1 MNIFFRSKFLYAA
14 ILFHFSLN
22 SFSQVNGCT
31 DPLANNYNPSAT
43 NNNGSCTYTISN
55 YVPVIK
61 VDPISDSLI
70 ESSGLQIAANALW
83 SFNDGGGSATL
94 YRIDT
99 LTNSLQQTL
108 RLAGATNVDWE
119 DIAFDG
125 TYLYIGDFGNN
136 YNGGRADLKIYK
148 IPISAIP
155 DYHSNPNVIIPSQQ
169 ISVINFI
176 YADQVQPPVSGASN
190 NTKFDCEA
198 MIIDNDKIHLFSK
211 NWIDNNS
218 THYIINST
226 LAGNYIAIPV
236 ETLATN
242 FLVTAA
248 DKIAGQ
254 NLVVLMGYQ
263 NTGLGNHYL
272 QILSDYTGEKYF
284 NGNKRPIDLPNAT
297 VMGQAEGICFAT
309 GKTGYISNEKF
320 TYPAGPF
327 TISVNQKL
335 RSFNIENLVATFY
348 TTYQFIG
355 DGNWSDTSNWANHI
369 KPPTNIYSG
378 NQIIINPITG
388 GNCILDIPYTIPTGA
403 LLNVKDNKQF
413 LIRGNLNLQ

>member
-1 MNIFFRSKFLYAA
+1 MKKILIHIFLLAS
-14 ILFHFSLN
+14 ILFQFSADAIC
-22 SFSQVNGCT
+22 QVNGCT
-31 DPLANNYNPSAT
+31 DPLANNFNPSAT
-43 NNNGSCTYTISN
+43 INNGSCTYTSSSYI
-55 YVPVIK
+55 PAIK
-61 VDPISDSLI
+61 VDPITDSLI
-70 ESSGLQIAANALW
+70 ESSGLQFAENTLW
-83 SFNDGGGSATL
+83 SFNDRGGSATL

-99 LTNSLQQTL
+99 LTNILQQTV
-108 RLAGATNVDWE
+108 RLEAATNIDWE

-136 YNGGRADLKIYK
+136 LNGARTDLKIYK
-148 IPISAIP
+148 FLFSAIP
-155 DYHSNPNVIIPSQQ
+155 DYQNNPNVIIPQQQ
-169 ISVINFI
+169 ITVINFK
-176 YADQVQPPVSGASN
+176 YADQVQPPVTNAGN

-198 MIIDNDKIHLFSK
+198 MIVENEKIHLFSK
-211 NWIDNNS
+211 NWVDNNC
-218 THYIINST
+218 THYIINSV
-226 LAGNYIAIPV
+226 LAGSYTAMPV

-248 DKIAGQ
+248 DKIVGQ

-284 NGNKRPIDLPNAT
+284 SGNKRPIDLPNAT